1 MAVQARSCKFALLYL
16 TFPLLDSQFKP
27 ILISLKGVERNERKL
42 DANGSEVVPNENSL
56 KMENR
61 TDSEREP
68 TEKESNRDCQEVRQE
83 RQDENTRS
91 SALSESR
98 QEDQIQD
105 ISRNKENKE
114 TKMQKE
120 DNDSSCKS
128 AILYILHYIIYAW
141 IIKLN
146 IFLIY
151 DALTLSEQ
159 DQSSVI
165 FLWLTPDDF
174 T

>member
-1 MAVQARSCKFALLYL
+1 MDV
-16 TFPLLDSQFKP
+16 
-27 ILISLKGVERNERKL
+27 
-42 DANGSEVVPNENSL
+42 NGIEVVPKENLL

-68 TEKESNRDCQEVRQE
+68 KKKSNRDCQEVGQE

-91 SALSESR
+91 SALFESR

-120 DNDSSCKS
+120 DNDSSFKS
-128 AILYILHYIIYAW
+128 AILYILHYIIYAC

-159 DQSSVI
+159 EQSSVI
-165 FLWLTPDDF
+165 LIWLTPDDF